1 MDLSHNKYHH
11 NSGDGATTAAAEMD
25 AMLDSLS
32 AAVAQSAVEGGSDLT
47 NGIEES
53 HSQLY
58 GNSTVAVGGGDRKVG
73 GLVSQDARMYQ
84 NNNDYNLVTGSIV

>member
-1 MDLSHNKYHH
+1 MDLSHNKYNH

-47 NGIEES
+47 NGIEQS
-53 HSQLY
+53 DSQLY
-58 GNSTVAVGGGDRKVG
+58 GNGAVGGGDRKNG